1 MDPKTVKSNIDD
13 LLILANEILIDLN
26 RKSSMIHGLITKTKA
41 IEAELDS
48 RPEINNIESL
58 KEIFNQIDKY
68 LAILDIVPD
77 INDVV

>member
-13 LLILANEILIDLN
+13 LLILADELLSDLN
-26 RKSSMIHGLITKTKA
+26 RKSSIIHGLITKTKS

-48 RPEINNIESL
+48 HPEMNNIESL
-58 KEIFNQIDKY
+58 KEISNQIDKY
-68 LAILDIVPD
+68 LAILDIVSD